1 MYNGSKAA
9 LAITSETWRHELQP
23 LGVRTITLV
32 TLAVKTNSFVDKP
45 RYEISENSNYSE
57 IREFIYGLTDGRLQA
72 DGITTKEFATQ
83 VIRAVEG
90 GATGTV
96 WAGGNASMA
105 RFAWWLLPRFLRV
118 SFVSP
123 RIEQRKRLMRL
134 KDMLVQ
140 SIIPLGREMAKASQR
155 RKA

>member
-9 LAITSETWRHELQP
+9 LATASETWRHELQP

-45 RYEISENSNYSE
+45 RSEIPENSNYSE
-57 IREFIYGLTDGRLQA
+57 IRDFIYGLTDGRLQA
-72 DGITTKEFATQ
+72 SGITTREFAAQ
-83 VIRAVEG
+83 VIRAVEN
-90 GATGTV
+90 GAIGTV

-118 SFVSP
+118 SFISSRV
-123 RIEQRKRLMRL
+123 
-134 KDMLVQ
+134 
-140 SIIPLGREMAKASQR
+140 
-155 RKA
+155 